1 MSSHGSIPA
10 PYAILSKVLSETLP
24 FPEIAYSSVLMGIP
38 ISFAYLAC
46 VMFRSYIFILRFS
59 ANALLLSKSFTS
71 YLFFQLAHIHIAA
84 PEIISM
90 TAINAFP
97 PAAVCP
103 QRCFHCI
110 DIFRFCRNHAIGRS
124 PKAFQKLA

>member
-24 FPEIAYSSVLMGIP
+24 FPEITYSSVVMGIP

-46 VMFRSYIFILRFS
+46 VMFRSYIFFLMFS
-59 ANALLLSKSFTS
+59 ANARLLSKSFIS
-71 YLFFQLAHIHIAA
+71 YLVFQLAHIHIAA

-90 TAINAFP
+90 TAIIISAYLSNEGM
-97 PAAVCP
+97 PAALP
-103 QRCFHCI
+103 QGHHI
-110 DIFRFCRNHAIGRS
+110 
-124 PKAFQKLA
+124 